1 MTLDAMTDETYRLAR
16 AFVLAAEERGRDM
29 ANALPAKAT
38 RLAEDMAFDALL
50 NAMNRLVNIGQP
62 QLGHFIMA
70 VALTDA
76 GHASRLALVA
86 ALDAQKAEAA

>member
-16 AFVLAAEERGRDM
+16 VYVLAAEERGRDM
-29 ANALPAKAT
+29 ANASPAKAT

-62 QLGHFIMA
+62 QLGHSIMA